1 MIVSLLQVKQA
12 TLRAESST
20 PSPAMAKAEVP
31 LLVESIDALIL
42 EQRDLTFGKRAQTL

>member
-1 MIVSLLQVKQA
+1 M
-12 TLRAESST
+12 AEV
-20 PSPAMAKAEVP
+20 AEVP